1 MSKKLKKTENN
12 VLEQKNFQHGD
23 LVRYKSINI
32 RSTVI
37 GKSVTE
43 KDTYILELS
52 DGTLETAHRDE
63 LEFVDFIREYDD
75 GRKEGQSYAASI
87 RAEILT
93 DLRSFSQE
101 RSMDYAAG
109 YLEGLNEEL
118 FDLPNVLQDLLD
130 EEE

>member
-1 MSKKLKKTENN
+1 MPKKNKNINNN
-12 VLEQKNFQHGD
+12 VPEQKKFQHGD
-23 LVRYKSINI
+23 LVNYKSINI

-37 GKSVTE
+37 GESVTE

-75 GRKEGQSYAASI
+75 GYKEGQSYAASI

-93 DLRSFSQE
+93 DLRNFSDE

-109 YLEGLNEEL
+109 YLEGLNEEV
-118 FDLPNVLQDLLD
+118 FNLPSVLQDILD